1 MTTDVTSLKF
11 DIVLPFYVY
20 VHVYIYNMHVMYLP
34 KLKCDDA

>member
-20 VHVYIYNMHVMYLP
+20 VYIYNMHVMYLP